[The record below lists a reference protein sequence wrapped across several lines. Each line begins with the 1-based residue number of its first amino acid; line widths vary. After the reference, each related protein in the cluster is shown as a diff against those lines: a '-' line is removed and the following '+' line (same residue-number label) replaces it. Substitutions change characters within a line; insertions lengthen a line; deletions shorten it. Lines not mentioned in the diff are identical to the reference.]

1 MGWYLGAE
9 AGDGEN
15 GQAEMERSLKPNLGP
30 TAAGVGIAWARL
42 KSSAGV
48 VPTISRTSGL

>member
-1 MGWYLGAE
+1 MGGYLGAE